1 MSIVTIETMNPT
13 LNPRK
18 NRRGQTI
25 DWQDFEYIKQ
35 EDKSQD
41 WFWVVGA
48 ITAGGILL
56 AIILKN
62 FLLALIL
69 LIGMGTAMA
78 LVNRKPELVTFSI
91 STQGIKIKNN
101 LYPLKEIDSF
111 AIKDDKKPYKLMIES
126 GRMIFPH
133 IVIPLS
139 HVDPEEVRDFLAD
152 FIPEVD
158 FEESLVDKLSEQ
170 LGF

>member
-1 MSIVTIETMNPT
+1 MNPT

-25 DWQDFEYIKQ
+25 DWQDFEYTQQ
-35 EDKSQD
+35 EDKTQD

-48 ITAGGILL
+48 VTAGGILL

-78 LVNRKPELVTFSI
+78 LVNRKPELINFSI

-111 AIKDDKKPYKLMIES
+111 AIKDDEKPYKLMVET

-139 HVDPEEVRDFLAD
+139 HIDPEEVRDFLAD

-158 FEESLVDKLSEQ
+158 FEESLVDKISEQ